1 MRKVSGPSRIDWRN
15 FAFKLVGVGFY
26 VAIVI
31 VLGALGGLWLD
42 SKLNTK
48 PWLALLGVTLGTF
61 VAMFGV
67 YRMLR
72 PGMEEGK
79 LKDQEKD

>member
-1 MRKVSGPSRIDWRN
+1 MSWRRV
-15 FAFKLVGVGFY
+15 AFTLVGVGWYIAFC
-26 VAIVI
+26 I
-31 VLGALGGLWLD
+31 VLGALGGWWLD

-48 PWLALLGVTLGTF
+48 PWLALVGVTLGTF

-72 PGMEEGK
+72 PGMEETRR
-79 LKDQEKD
+79 KDQEKD